1 MALSL
6 SEMFS
11 KSAETLRLLSWK
23 HAGINLKKQTNKAI
37 NNAFNISPTN
47 EVHCIEVVFH
57 GSFKFP
63 GGSNRLSGGK
73 MCERLDVIFIC

>member
-23 HAGINLKKQTNKAI
+23 HAGINLKKQTKQL
-37 NNAFNISPTN
+37 TM
-47 EVHCIEVVFH
+47 HLT
-57 GSFKFP
+57 FP
-63 GGSNRLSGGK
+63 QPMRFIALKLFFMGVSSSQGVLIDFQVGK
-73 MCERLDVIFIC
+73 CVRG